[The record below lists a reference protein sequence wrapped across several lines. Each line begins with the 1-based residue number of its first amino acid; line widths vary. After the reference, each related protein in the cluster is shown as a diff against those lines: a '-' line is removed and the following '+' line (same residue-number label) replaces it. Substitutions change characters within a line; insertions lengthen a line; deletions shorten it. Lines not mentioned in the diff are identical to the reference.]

1 MSAVLNENEENIAE
15 ETAAPV
21 TGGEAEEKETDTA
34 SDKSSEEKAQES
46 ADDKETGPD
55 PEGSGEPDGTDSETE
70 EVTPEDTDDKT
81 SEPEDTDDKTPEP
94 EDTDDKKPEPEDTDD
109 KKPEPEDTDDKET
122 GEEET
127 AGGPDKPDDKDDKV
141 EEEEQRSLASRITN
155 GLAVAILVAATIFTA
170 YVMINTGLGKPV
182 NVFGRYVL
190 RVMTG
195 SMEPSLHTG
204 DYIVVKKVDA
214 KSIKKDDVIT
224 FYSEESDVNGKLVT
238 HRVVDIEKDGSF
250 QTMGDANPVA
260 DHKLV
265 RPDQVVG
272 KYVRKAR
279 FFRWVSSFADSKKIL
294 LVLVI
299 IPLTLVAFYEMKTV
313 VKLGIKAKLEDK
325 EDYEQRKQELMR
337 EAIEKEKQRLAE
349 EAANNS
355 DKEISH
361 EPRETNEK
369 END

>member
-1 MSAVLNENEENIAE
+1 MNENEENIAE

-21 TGGEAEEKETDTA
+21 TGGEAEEKETDSA
-34 SDKSSEEKAQES
+34 GDKPLQEAQKGADSKDVETRQEDSE
-46 ADDKETGPD
+46 
-55 PEGSGEPDGTDSETE
+55 EPDGTDAKTE
-70 EVTPEDTDDKT
+70 EVTPEDTDDKEP
-81 SEPEDTDDKTPEP
+81 EPEDTDDKTPEP
-94 EDTDDKKPEPEDTDD
+94 EDTY
-109 KKPEPEDTDDKET
+109 DKEPVEDS
-122 GEEET
+122 GEEE
-127 AGGPDKPDDKDDKV
+127 PDEKPEEPDDKPEESADKDD
-141 EEEEQRSLASRITN
+141 EGGEDEPGSLFSRITN

-204 DYIVVKKVDA
+204 DYIVVKKVDT

-224 FYSEESDVNGKLVT
+224 FYSEESDVKGKLVT
-238 HRVVDIEKDGSF
+238 HRVVGIEKDGSF

-299 IPLTLVAFYEMKTV
+299 IPLTLIAFYEMKTV

>member
-1 MSAVLNENEENIAE
+1 MNENEENIAE

-21 TGGEAEEKETDTA
+21 TGGEAEEKETDSA
-34 SDKSSEEKAQES
+34 GDKPLQEAQKGADGKDVETRQEDSE
-46 ADDKETGPD
+46 
-55 PEGSGEPDGTDSETE
+55 EPDGEASETGQE
-70 EVTPEDTDDKT
+70 
-81 SEPEDTDDKTPEP
+81 TDDKTPEP
-94 EDTDDKKPEPEDTDD
+94 EDTDDKEPEPEN
-109 KKPEPEDTDDKET
+109 TDDKEPVEHS
-122 GEEET
+122 GEEE
-127 AGGPDKPDDKDDKV
+127 PDDKPEESADKDD
-141 EEEEQRSLASRITN
+141 EGGEYEPGSLFSRITN

-204 DYIVVKKVDA
+204 DYIVVKKVDT

-299 IPLTLVAFYEMKTV
+299 IPLTLIAFYEMKTV

>member
-1 MSAVLNENEENIAE
+1 MNENEENIAE

-34 SDKSSEEKAQES
+34 SDKASEEKAQES

-55 PEGSGEPDGTDSETE
+55 PEGSGEPDGTDAETE
-70 EVTPEDTDDKT
+70 EVT
-81 SEPEDTDDKTPEP
+81 PEDTDDKTPEP
-94 EDTDDKKPEPEDTDD
+94 EDTDDKEPEPEN
-109 KKPEPEDTDDKET
+109 TDDKEPVEDS
-122 GEEET
+122 GEEE
-127 AGGPDKPDDKDDKV
+127 PDDKPEESDDKDD
-141 EEEEQRSLASRITN
+141 EGGEDEPGSLFSRITN

-204 DYIVVKKVDA
+204 DYIVVKKVDT

-238 HRVVDIEKDGSF
+238 HRVVGIEPDGSF

-299 IPLTLVAFYEMKTV
+299 IPLTLIAFYEMKTV

>member
-1 MSAVLNENEENIAE
+1 MNENEENIAE

-21 TGGEAEEKETDTA
+21 TAEQTEEGAADEVLE
-34 SDKSSEEKAQES
+34 DKAVQSSEKAGS
-46 ADDKETGPD
+46 
-55 PEGSGEPDGTDSETE
+55 EGVNDAPVE
-70 EVTPEDTDDKT
+70 EH
-81 SEPEDTDDKTPEP
+81 
-94 EDTDDKKPEPEDTDD
+94 DKKPEDEQETADD
-109 KKPEPEDTDDKET
+109 VQEAAGNEPEDEQETNGKEPEEAPGKEETSDSPDEPDDAE
-122 GEEET
+122 GAEEE
-127 AGGPDKPDDKDDKV
+127 KS
-141 EEEEQRSLASRITN
+141 SLLSRIKN
-155 GLAVAILVAATIFTA
+155 GFAAAILVAATVFTA

-182 NVFGRYVL
+182 NVFGHYVL

-204 DYIVVKKVDA
+204 DYIVVKKVDT

-224 FYSEESDVNGKLVT
+224 FYSEESDVKGKLVT
-238 HRVVDIEKDGSF
+238 HRVVDIAEDGTF

-260 DHKLV
+260 DSKPV
-265 RPDQVVG
+265 SQDQVIG

-279 FFRWVSSFADSKKIL
+279 FFRWVSSFADSKKLL

-313 VKLGIKAKLEDK
+313 VKLGIKARVEDK
-325 EDYEQRKQELMR
+325 ENYEERRQELIR

>member
-1 MSAVLNENEENIAE
+1 MNENEENIAE

-21 TGGEAEEKETDTA
+21 TGGEAEEKETDSA
-34 SDKSSEEKAQES
+34 GDKPLQEAQKGADGKDVETRQEDSE
-46 ADDKETGPD
+46 
-55 PEGSGEPDGTDSETE
+55 EPDGTDAETE
-70 EVTPEDTDDKT
+70 EVT
-81 SEPEDTDDKTPEP
+81 PEDTDDKTPEP
-94 EDTDDKKPEPEDTDD
+94 EDTDDKEPEPEN
-109 KKPEPEDTDDKET
+109 TDDKEPVEDS
-122 GEEET
+122 GEEE
-127 AGGPDKPDDKDDKV
+127 PDDKPEEPDDKP
-141 EEEEQRSLASRITN
+141 EESADKDDEGGEDEPGSLFSRITN

-204 DYIVVKKVDA
+204 DYIVVKKVDT

-299 IPLTLVAFYEMKTV
+299 IPLTLIAFYEMKTV

>member
-1 MSAVLNENEENIAE
+1 MNENEENIAE

-34 SDKSSEEKAQES
+34 SDKASEVKAQES

-70 EVTPEDTDDKT
+70 EVTPEDTDDK
-81 SEPEDTDDKTPEP
+81 
-94 EDTDDKKPEPEDTDD
+94 
-109 KKPEPEDTDDKET
+109 KPEPEDTDDKET

-127 AGGPDKPDDKDDKV
+127 AGGPDKPDDKDDKA

-204 DYIVVKKVDA
+204 DYIVVKKVDT

>member
-1 MSAVLNENEENIAE
+1 MNENEENIAE

-21 TGGEAEEKETDTA
+21 TGGEAEEKETDSA
-34 SDKSSEEKAQES
+34 GDKPLQEAQES
-46 ADDKETGPD
+46 ADGKDVETRQED
-55 PEGSGEPDGTDSETE
+55 SEEPDGTDAETE
-70 EVTPEDTDDKT
+70 EVTPD
-81 SEPEDTDDKTPEP
+81 DTDDKTPEP
-94 EDTDDKKPEPEDTDD
+94 EDTDDKEPEPENTDDKEPVEDSGEEEPD
-109 KKPEPEDTDDKET
+109 KKPEE
-122 GEEET
+122 
-127 AGGPDKPDDKDDKV
+127 PDDKPEESADKDD
-141 EEEEQRSLASRITN
+141 EGGEDEPGSLFSRITN

-204 DYIVVKKVDA
+204 DYIVVKKVDT

-299 IPLTLVAFYEMKTV
+299 IPLTLIAFYEMKTV

>member
-1 MSAVLNENEENIAE
+1 M
-15 ETAAPV
+15 
-21 TGGEAEEKETDTA
+21 KE
-34 SDKSSEEKAQES
+34 AQES
-46 ADDKETGPD
+46 ADGKDVETRQED
-55 PEGSGEPDGTDSETE
+55 SEEPDGTDAETE
-70 EVTPEDTDDKT
+70 EVTPD
-81 SEPEDTDDKTPEP
+81 DTDDKTPEP
-94 EDTDDKKPEPEDTDD
+94 EDTDDKEPEPENTDDKEPVEDSGEEEPD
-109 KKPEPEDTDDKET
+109 KKPEE
-122 GEEET
+122 
-127 AGGPDKPDDKDDKV
+127 PDDKPEESADKDD
-141 EEEEQRSLASRITN
+141 EGGEDEPGSLFSRITN

-204 DYIVVKKVDA
+204 DYIVVKKVDT

-299 IPLTLVAFYEMKTV
+299 IPLTLIAFYEMKTV

-355 DKEISH
+355 DKEISY
-361 EPRETNEK
+361 
-369 END
+369 